1 MKSRSVVVFLVGS
14 EAGDD
19 NNVILAGGWTQ
30 KSGLRSIHFLTLIV
44 KCSVTTCTVLDLSLW
59 HQDGG
64 ASHSIAIQCDAMR
77 CSDRYVCVSER
88 ST

>member
-19 NNVILAGGWTQ
+19 NNVILARGWTQ

-44 KCSVTTCTVLDLSLW
+44 KCSVTTL
-59 HQDGG
+59 
-64 ASHSIAIQCDAMR
+64 
-77 CSDRYVCVSER
+77 Y
-88 ST
+88 

>member
-64 ASHSIAIQCDAMR
+64 WWRQPFNRLSGDAMLQ
-77 CSDRYVCVSER
+77 
-88 ST
+88 

>member
-1 MKSRSVVVFLVGS
+1 MKSRSVVVFLGS

-19 NNVILAGGWTQ
+19 NNVILARGWTQ

>member
-59 HQDGG
+59 HQMV
-64 ASHSIAIQCDAMR
+64 APAIQCDAMR
-77 CSDRYVCVSER
+77 IACSDRYVCISER
-88 ST
+88 SS